1 MYWGYFYLACTFLTL
16 WYVRNDP
23 PCLVGA
29 VGLLMWTGLEKLIY
43 QYGIIETDG
52 TLWITA
58 VFWAYVIIADI
69 FFKKPLIFMP
79 LGGVALGTL
88 LWTTVGE
95 AEPYEFK
102 KVKNMLYAVGLVA
115 ICLNHWLLSRPSSS

>member
-1 MYWGYFYLACTFLTL
+1 
-16 WYVRNDP
+16 
-23 PCLVGA
+23 
-29 VGLLMWTGLEKLIY
+29 MWTGLEKLIY

-58 VFWAYVIIADI
+58 VFGFYVIIADYY
-69 FFKKPLIFMP
+69 FKKPLIFMP

-102 KVKNMLYAVGLVA
+102 KVKNILYAVGLVA
-115 ICLNHWLLSRPSSS
+115 ICLNHWLSSLASE